1 MNELDIDKIKSY
13 IDEQRKSM
21 SWYER
26 TKRDF
31 RNRYLGYK
39 FRFQDWLEKNTTN

>member
-1 MNELDIDKIKSY
+1 MKEPDIEKIKSF
-13 IDEQRKSM
+13 IDEHRKSM

-26 TKRDF
+26 TRRDI

-39 FRFQDWLEKNTTN
+39 FRFQDWIKK